1 MDDNRPPTH
10 RRRVVIGYLAS
21 TCVFLILNALYW
33 LLIENRLDLALLT
46 PIAPLLFGAWSVFD
60 WLIHIGASE
69 PIEIRFVVAGVAV
82 VGTLITLAV
91 SMMLSLRRNGS
102 RRAVLITHGCLLI
115 YYLLCYASGKMII
128 GLEEAIAC

>member
-33 LLIENRLDLALLT
+33 LLVEKRLDLALLT

-69 PIEIRFVVAGVAV
+69 PIEIWFVVAGVAV
-82 VGTLITLAV
+82 VGTLITTVV
-91 SMMLSLRRNGS
+91 SMTISLRRSGG
-102 RRAVLITHGCLLI
+102 RRSVLITHGCLLI
-115 YYLLCYASGKMII
+115 YYVLCYASGKTII
-128 GLEEAIAC
+128 GLEEVMGC

>member
-10 RRRVVIGYLAS
+10 RHRVVIGYLAS

-33 LLIENRLDLALLT
+33 LLVEKRLDLALLT

-69 PIEIRFVVAGVAV
+69 PIEIWFVVAGVAV
-82 VGTLITLAV
+82 VGTLITTVV
-91 SMMLSLRRNGS
+91 SMTISLRRSGG
-102 RRAVLITHGCLLI
+102 RRSVLITHGCLLI
-115 YYLLCYASGKMII
+115 YYVLCYASGKTII
-128 GLEEAIAC
+128 GLEEVMGC

>member
-33 LLIENRLDLALLT
+33 LLVENRLDLALLT

-69 PIEIRFVVAGVAV
+69 PIEIWFVVAGVAV
-82 VGTLITLAV
+82 VGTLITTVV
-91 SMMLSLRRNGS
+91 SMTISLRRSGG
-102 RRAVLITHGCLLI
+102 RRSVLITHGCLLI
-115 YYLLCYASGKMII
+115 YYVLCYASGKTII
-128 GLEEAIAC
+128 GLEEVMGC

>member
-33 LLIENRLDLALLT
+33 LLVENRLDLALLT

-82 VGTLITLAV
+82 VGTLITTVV
-91 SMMLSLRRNGS
+91 SMTISLRRSGG
-102 RRAVLITHGCLLI
+102 RRSVLITHGCLLM
-115 YYLLCYASGKMII
+115 YYVLCYASGKLIM
-128 GLEEAIAC
+128 GLEEVMGC